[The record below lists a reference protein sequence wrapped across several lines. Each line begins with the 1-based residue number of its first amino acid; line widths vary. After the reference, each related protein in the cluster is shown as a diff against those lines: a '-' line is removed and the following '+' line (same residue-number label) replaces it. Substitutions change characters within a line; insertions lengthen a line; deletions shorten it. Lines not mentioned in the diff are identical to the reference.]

1 MKYIKLKFLDK
12 TKSFF
17 FYLLKMGMAFFLH
30 HVSVCRTKQD
40 LLMKKVVLFLLSVL
54 ILAGCTHQND
64 VSDELLAD
72 DPNEED
78 ETIEVIE
85 ELKFED
91 DKEIS

>member
-1 MKYIKLKFLDK
+1 MLTQNGY
-12 TKSFF
+12 
-17 FYLLKMGMAFFLH
+17 GFFLH

-54 ILAGCTHQND
+54 ILAGCAHQND

-91 DKEIS
+91 DKEIILIESTPFPV